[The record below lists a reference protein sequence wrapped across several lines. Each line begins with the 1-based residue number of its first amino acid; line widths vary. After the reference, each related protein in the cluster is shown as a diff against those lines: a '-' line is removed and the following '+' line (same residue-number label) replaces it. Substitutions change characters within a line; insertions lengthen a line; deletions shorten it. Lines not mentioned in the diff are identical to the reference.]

1 MAHTIPPAL
10 CACSLLLLTDIR
22 VQFSLPKPIN
32 LARGN
37 SNICPS
43 RPQNTARLRKHYK
56 RGSCFEYSNYHTLY
70 LGFSVLTLLTF
81 LVRSFLSRESVQ
93 WGGISPSTSSLCSP
107 RCQQDHPHPSPPCPQ
122 LWQQQMFSDI
132 DSCPVGGKIGLVEN
146 HRTKAHWMVHHLKLH
161 PTGSTFLENWNWF
174 DILNTHAG
182 DTTVDQL
189 MFAS

>member
-1 MAHTIPPAL
+1 MVAHTIPPAL

-37 SNICPS
+37 SNVCPS

-56 RGSCFEYSNYHTLY
+56 RGSCFEYSNYYTLY

-93 WGGISPSTSSLCSP
+93 WGGISPSISSLCSP
-107 RCQQDHPHPSPPCPQ
+107 GCQQYHPHPAPSCDNNKCFQTLTHVPWGAKLAWLRITALEHTGWFIISNCTPWAAHSRKTEIDSTSLTLMLGTQ
-122 LWQQQMFSDI
+122 LWT
-132 DSCPVGGKIGLVEN
+132 N
-146 HRTKAHWMVHHLKLH
+146 
-161 PTGSTFLENWNWF
+161 
-174 DILNTHAG
+174 
-182 DTTVDQL
+182 
-189 MFAS
+189 